1 MIVPFLP
8 LALFFAFSAFAFG
21 CMEGWAIA
29 ACEVILFAGAAAAG
43 WRDPEF
49 WRLPRRLWLPA
60 LFVTLLVVVGALQ
73 LVPLPAPL
81 WRAAG
86 AERVAVYDE
95 GARAEALLRSDA
107 YRRDPLS
114 PETRPL
120 PPDAAP
126 ALTPEAPAWIPA
138 SFTPKAT
145 AQGIIAL
152 LAGLCLILLLERLAE
167 RGKNLK
173 PLLLTVGLLGLAVAA
188 AALVVHGQAPTR
200 VLGLRA
206 SAFADRAFGPFVN
219 ANHGEA
225 FVNLALP
232 CLYYLLWRKS
242 LRAHRRSEKWGLRLL
257 ILGIFCFHLVLLAV
271 SHSRGAYL
279 ALALYPLA
287 LLGRWA
293 FRGSRLAAA
302 ASVLYGLALAVSVL
316 FVLGNGM
323 IFESGRV
330 ELNANVPARHWLL
343 GQGLA
348 SFEERFPA
356 VVTDFPLAYTT
367 KYNTH
372 LEDEYLQTFF
382 EAGLVPAL
390 LLAAA
395 GLYAILLALRAV
407 RFGHAS
413 FWFAPALAGET
424 IHASVDFTGHVFP
437 VVGAYLLLWLMVSR
451 VQLQE
456 EGAETHGGR
465 SGHHATHARGVR
477 SGGPRLAQP
486 VPRA

>member
-1 MIVPFLP
+1 MSPFLP

-29 ACEVILFAGAAAAG
+29 TCEVILFLGAAAAG
-43 WRDPEF
+43 RKDPGF
-49 WRLPRRLWLPA
+49 WSMPRRLWLPA
-60 LFVTLLVVVGALQ
+60 LFVAVLVIVGALQ

-95 GARAEALLRSDA
+95 GAQAETLLRSDA
-107 YRRDPLS
+107 YRRDPLA
-114 PETRPL
+114 PDDRPL
-120 PPDAAP
+120 PPDASP
-126 ALTPEAPAWIPA
+126 LLTPEAPGWIPA

-145 AQGIIAL
+145 VQAILAL

-188 AALVVHGQAPTR
+188 SALVMHRGTATS
-200 VLGLRA
+200 VLGLRP
-206 SAFADRAFGPFVN
+206 SAFAYRAFGPFVN

-242 LRAHRRSEKWGLRLL
+242 LRAHRRSETWGLRLL
-257 ILGIFCFHLVLLAV
+257 ILGIFCFHIVLLAV

-287 LLGRWA
+287 LLGYRA
-293 FRGSRLAAA
+293 FKGNRLAAA
-302 ASVLYGLALAVSVL
+302 AALAYALVLAGSVVFAL
-316 FVLGNGM
+316 SRGM
-323 IFESGRV
+323 IFESGRA
-330 ELNANVPARHWLL
+330 ELNANVPARHFLL

-348 SFEERFPA
+348 SFAERFPA

-382 EAGLVPAL
+382 EAGLLPAL

-395 GLYAILLALRAV
+395 GLYALLLAVRAV

-424 IHASVDFTGHVFP
+424 VHAGVDFTGHVFP

-456 EGAETHGGR
+456 EDAENPGGR
-465 SGHHATHARGVR
+465 AAHHARRPHHERPE
-477 SGGPRLAQP
+477 GPKLAQP
-486 VPRA
+486 VPRP